1 MSHPKI
7 TKANK
12 TTKINSLLVGS
23 KVYASLATWYKR
35 NEWGKT
41 KYGTATSLKQRYL
54 EGVVQDITYRKSG
67 APLYLIKFSA
77 LESKGKFWFTKEK
90 LLANVLYVVS
100 EFHLPKSAIVVH
112 NLEVDLNVAVK
123 RPKLDLVRKSNA
135 PKTMAALVAE
145 NNQLHQ
151 KLTEASAVI
160 YSELCSYSL
169 ENQFPGRKDAVSVPV
184 GFWHIQLL
192 KYACYI
198 Y

>member
-35 NEWGKT
+35 NEWEKT

-54 EGVVQDITYRKSG
+54 EGVVQDITCRKSG

-123 RPKLDLVRKSNA
+123 RPKLDLVGKSNA
-135 PKTMAALVAE
+135 PETMAAWVE
-145 NNQLHQ
+145 
-151 KLTEASAVI
+151 KM
-160 YSELCSYSL
+160 
-169 ENQFPGRKDAVSVPV
+169 QFQCQPGSGTFSFSKSPT
-184 GFWHIQLL
+184 
-192 KYACYI
+192 
-198 Y
+198 